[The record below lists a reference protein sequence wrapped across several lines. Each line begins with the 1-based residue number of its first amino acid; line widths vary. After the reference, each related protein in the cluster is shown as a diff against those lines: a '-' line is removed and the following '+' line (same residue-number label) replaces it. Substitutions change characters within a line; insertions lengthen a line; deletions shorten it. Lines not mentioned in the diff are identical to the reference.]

1 MSTAEFSNMVV
12 ITAASNVCVCVRERE
27 RGGGVFVQGTESNY
41 HVPFP
46 LFHHSY
52 HAQVSCQ
59 PQTSEQ
65 IYT

>member
-1 MSTAEFSNMVV
+1 MVV
-12 ITAASNVCVCVRERE
+12 ITAASNVCVCVCVCVRERE
-27 RGGGVFVQGTESNY
+27 RGVCVCVCVFVQGTESNY